1 MYILILVFSLIKD
14 SLDTTMNWMS
24 LKDDKETAK
33 RVFVC
38 DWVFSFILNVI
49 GLGMIVLFHRS
60 LKTIKEFG

>member
-1 MYILILVFSLIKD
+1 MYILISVFSLIKD
-14 SLDTTMNWMS
+14 SLDTAMNWMS